1 MTNVAVEF
9 SVIVAAYNSAQTIGA
24 CLTALQNQT
33 MDASR
38 YEIIVIDDGSTDGTS
53 EITQKTNVTV
63 VRQENR
69 GQAAARNAGIR
80 LAKGDIICC
89 TDADCIPAP
98 NWLEEL
104 TRPLLEDP
112 RISGGKGVYKTAQT
126 GLTARFVQMEYE
138 DKYDRLRHF
147 PRITFVDT
155 YSAVY
160 RKTAVIDVG
169 CFDERFPVAEDRE
182 LSYRLAAAGYE
193 MVFVET
199 AVVSHTHADTVP
211 SYFHKKIL
219 NGYWAGQAISHFP
232 ERSRED
238 SYTPQTMKLQVGLI
252 ALFLASA
259 FFAIFSPVSRIV
271 SAIMAAIFT
280 LTTLPFIHKNWRK
293 DKAVALAAPFYLALR
308 ALALGIGFTGRILR
322 KIEKQK

>member
-1 MTNVAVEF
+1 MTNAIIEF
-9 SVIVAAYNSAQTIGA
+9 SVIVAAYNSAHTLA
-24 CLTALQNQT
+24 DCLHALQNQT

-38 YEIIVIDDGSTDGTS
+38 YEIIVIDDGSTDDTGDVA
-53 EITQKTNVTV
+53 KKAGVTV
-63 VRQENR
+63 VRQENQ
-69 GQAAARNAGIR
+69 GQAAARNVGIGM
-80 LAKGDIICC
+80 ANGEIICC
-89 TDADCIPAP
+89 TDADCLPAL

-104 TRPLLEDP
+104 TKPLLNDP
-112 RISGGKGVYKTAQT
+112 TISGGKGVYKTAQT

-169 CFDERFPVAEDRE
+169 LFDERFPVGEDRE

-193 MVFVET
+193 MVFIET
-199 AVVSHTHADTVP
+199 AVVSHIHADSPP

-219 NGYWAGQAISHFP
+219 NGYWAGQAIGHFP

-238 SYTPQTMKLQVGLI
+238 SYTPQTMKFQVGLI
-252 ALFLASA
+252 ALLLISA
-259 FFAIFSPVSRIV
+259 FFGLFSSISRIMLAV
-271 SAIMAAIFT
+271 ITAVFVA
-280 LTTLPFIHKNWRK
+280 TTLPFVRKSWPK
-293 DKAVALAAPFYLALR
+293 DKAVALAAPFYLTLR